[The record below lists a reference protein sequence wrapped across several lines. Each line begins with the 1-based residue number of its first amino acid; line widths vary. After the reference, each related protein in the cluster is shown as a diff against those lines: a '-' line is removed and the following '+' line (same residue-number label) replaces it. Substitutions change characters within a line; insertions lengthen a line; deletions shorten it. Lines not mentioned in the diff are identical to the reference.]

1 MKNSDNPVTAPCA
14 LRDPDKRGDSLRRAM
29 VRSRG
34 GNVSVWLGLTLAVI
48 LLRFA
53 LYYAF
58 RQRKPAPEHRTR
70 WFNLFLALISVAA
83 WRSSK
88 LVIESLRRHFD
99 RERAEATIE
108 FQASAS
114 FNGRMELI

>member
-1 MKNSDNPVTAPCA
+1 VQWSAV
-14 LRDPDKRGDSLRRAM
+14 G
-29 VRSRG
+29 G

-70 WFNLFLALISVAA
+70 WFNLFLAMISVAA

>member
-1 MKNSDNPVTAPCA
+1 M
-14 LRDPDKRGDSLRRAM
+14 
-29 VRSRG
+29 
-34 GNVSVWLGLTLAVI
+34 
-48 LLRFA
+48 
-53 LYYAF
+53 
-58 RQRKPAPEHRTR
+58 
-70 WFNLFLALISVAA
+70 ISVAA